1 MLTQG
6 ALFLFVM
13 ALWGVSPKSYRTLNF
28 ADLTVSEL
36 PGANLKKKKTHTHT
50 KMELLPNNSVVY
62 KARGT
67 LTLQLTRA
75 HIHTRLMTEE
85 IN

>member
-36 PGANLKKKKTHTHT
+36 PGANLKKKQNTKT
-50 KMELLPNNSVVY
+50 ELLPNNSVVY

-75 HIHTRLMTEE
+75 HIHTRPMTEE